1 MSSIIPRNYPKTAH
15 SDNYAERL
23 LRVRGIAT
31 LRTLLIW
38 STSFEMFARNGRWG
52 TCGGCPR
59 DAAGNVHPEFCTL
72 TDRGDHQLT
81 AAGLAESYQ
90 SEYTRQ
96 HDRAM
101 KEIEE
106 R

>member
-1 MSSIIPRNYPKTAH
+1 MTNYV
-15 SDNYAERL
+15 DRL
-23 LRVRGIAT
+23 LRVKSIAT
-31 LRTLLIW
+31 ERTLLIW
-38 STSFEMFARNGRWG
+38 STSFELFARNGRWG

-59 DAAGNVHPEFCTL
+59 DAARNVHPEFCTF
-72 TDRGDHQLT
+72 TDRTDHQLD
-81 AAGLAESYQ
+81 AEGLAESYR